1 MSRKHN
7 CEYPIGSISS
17 GTMLTEDLLPNFL
30 WELKNQANKIG
41 VSRKLRA
48 ASLKLYREISK
59 RVDNY
64 HSGDDTTYF
73 ESEESDFDLDAL
85 CNALD
90 RFSGPY
96 FYFGAHPGDGA
107 DYGYWL
113 SEGFEDEFDGL
124 KVSDLSEVP
133 AKYRG
138 EVLVINDHGNM
149 SLYVKTSRAL
159 REVWS
164 VV

>member
-7 CEYPIGSISS
+7 CEYPSGSVST
-17 GTMLTEDLLPNFL
+17 GTMVTEDLIPTFADELQYRLKHSSTSRGLRKMHYELLTVVREWKKQDIAFRRDEEFL
-30 WELKNQANKIG
+30 LEQL
-41 VSRKLRA
+41 
-48 ASLKLYREISK
+48 
-59 RVDNY
+59 
-64 HSGDDTTYF
+64 F
-73 ESEESDFDLDAL
+73 DAL
-85 CNALD
+85 DCYA
-90 RFSGPY
+90 GPY